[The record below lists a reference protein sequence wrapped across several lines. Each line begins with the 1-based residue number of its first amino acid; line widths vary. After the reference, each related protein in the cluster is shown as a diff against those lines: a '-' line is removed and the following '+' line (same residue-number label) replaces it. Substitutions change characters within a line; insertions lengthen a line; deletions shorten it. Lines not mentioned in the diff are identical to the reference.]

1 MSHATLSS
9 ELSSRQPVSGDTRH
23 KSSQANGQAN
33 SGQTGIESSFW
44 SQLPTWLF
52 TAVVIWLLWRGWSLR
67 DQHYLT
73 AESGIGYWLGI
84 IGGSLMLA
92 LLLYPARKHVRWM
105 RNWGPIRYWFRTH
118 MIFGVLG
125 PLLVLFHSNFSL
137 GSTNSRVALFCML
150 LVAGSGLV
158 GRYLYSRI
166 HFGLYGKRASLVELT
181 DLIRHNRQ
189 QLDWIA
195 GLDQAFRQRLER
207 LENHILVASDTCAGQ
222 FEGHLT
228 PWQWLAL
235 RWFSWCEYRQ
245 LRRLLRQFFRD
256 TGHDSSAVKRQRK
269 QARQFLTSH
278 QNATARVL
286 EFRFYERLFS
296 LWHVVHLPF
305 FIMLVVSGVVHVIA
319 VHLY

>member
-1 MSHATLSS
+1 MSHVSISSSLPPAKPARIDPPSEHRAVDASLLSH
-9 ELSSRQPVSGDTRH
+9 LPV
-23 KSSQANGQAN
+23 
-33 SGQTGIESSFW
+33 
-44 SQLPTWLF
+44 WLF
-52 TAVVIWLLWRGWSLR
+52 STAVIWLLWRGWQLR
-67 DQHYLT
+67 DQYYLT

-125 PLLVLFHSNFSL
+125 PMLVLFHSNFSL

-150 LVAGSGLV
+150 LVAGSGLI

-195 GLDQAFRQRLER
+195 GLNPAFRQRLER
-207 LENHILVASDTCAGQ
+207 LENRILRASDTRSEQ
-222 FEGHLT
+222 LENHLK

-235 RWFSWCEYRQ
+235 RWFSWREYSQ
-245 LRRLLRQFFRD
+245 LKRLLRQFFRD
-256 TGHDSSAVKRQRK
+256 TRHDSSAVKRQRK
-269 QARQFLTSH
+269 QARQFLIRH
-278 QNATARVL
+278 QTATARVL